1 MPVKPEDRGEAA
13 KLRRVLGARVREARE
28 ALGWSQEKLAEEV
41 GVGVET
47 LGRYERASK
56 FPSHVTLV
64 RLARVLRRSTD
75 TLLGLTAN
83 SAAQAERSDLDEVLT
98 RLTASQQAA
107 VVHVIRELTVPY
119 GNARGRTS
127 GTVRRP
133 RSRAR

>member
-28 ALGWSQEKLAEEV
+28 ALGWSQETLAEEV

-64 RLARVLRRSTD
+64 RLA
-75 TLLGLTAN
+75 
-83 SAAQAERSDLDEVLT
+83 
-98 RLTASQQAA
+98 
-107 VVHVIRELTVPY
+107 Y
-119 GNARGRTS
+119 
-127 GTVRRP
+127 VRRKMAELA
-133 RSRAR
+133 RVSRDG